1 MDDHSTVMSRLA
13 AGAYDTE
20 GDRSAHLGTTDY
32 MLHPNKNFS
41 DHSITT
47 YVHKNDPGHIVIAHR
62 GTAPGSKGG
71 REDLTS
77 DLAFAAGFGGH
88 THRMKNRQ
96 RKTEQIVKAT
106 NPTTL
111 HLTGHS
117 LGGGTVNHTIANSKL
132 VRSKMT
138 SAHTFNAAANP
149 VFGNKQRV
157 NRSTRQEL
165 KGKVTH
171 HRIEN
176 DSVSLGFRTN
186 TPFGSVKTY
195 KHPKRKKR
203 SLFSRV
209 VYGSVTPITKKSL
222 DAHAISNFH
231 P

>member
-1 MDDHSTVMSRLA
+1 MEDREQFSKLA
-13 AGAYDTE
+13 AGAYDTQ
-20 GDRSAHLGTTDY
+20 GDRSTHTAGTDY
-32 MLHPNKNFS
+32 ILHPNKNFS

-47 YVHKNDPGHIVIAHR
+47 YVHKNDASHIVIAHR

-88 THRMKNRQ
+88 TKRMKNRQ

-117 LGGGTVNHTIANSKL
+117 LGGGTVNHTVANSKL

-149 VFGNKQRV
+149 VFT
-157 NRSTRQEL
+157 NRQKVGSKTRKEL

-176 DSVSLGFRTN
+176 DSVSLGFRAN
-186 TPFGSVKTY
+186 TPFGKVKTY
-195 KHPKRKKR
+195 KHPKQKKR
-203 SLFSRV
+203 SRLARIA
-209 VYGSVTPITKKSL
+209 YGSFTPIAKKSL

>member
-1 MDDHSTVMSRLA
+1 MGDSEIFSKLA
-13 AGAYDTE
+13 AGAYDTK
-20 GDRSAHLGTTDY
+20 GDRSAHTVGTDY
-32 MLHPNKNFS
+32 ILHPNKDFS

-47 YVHKNDPGHIVIAHR
+47 YVHKNDANHIVIAHR

-77 DLAFAAGFGGH
+77 DLAFAAGLGGH
-88 THRMKNRQ
+88 TKRMKNRQ
-96 RKTEQIVKAT
+96 AKTEQIIKAT

-117 LGGGTVNHTIANSKL
+117 LGGGTVNHTVANSKL

-149 VFGNKQRV
+149 VFGNRQNVGRQ
-157 NRSTRQEL
+157 TRRDL
-165 KGKVTH
+165 KDKVTH

-176 DSVSLGFRTN
+176 DSVSLGFKLN
-186 TPFGSVKTY
+186 TPFGKVKTY
-195 KHPKRKKR
+195 KHPKQKKR
-203 SLFSRV
+203 SRLARIAF
-209 VYGSVTPITKKSL
+209 GTFTPPTKKSL
-222 DAHAISNFH
+222 DAHAVSNFH